1 MRIIDIKFT
10 EIRTQVT
17 EMMLLVEKQIEDSF
31 NVFTKPDI
39 TIARRVI
46 RNENKI
52 DKYEFKINKNCEK
65 FLAICTPVA
74 DDLRNIMEINNM
86 LPSLERISDITSKLA
101 KYIKKY
107 PEPLPDDFYTRIE
120 LSDMLFQLLFMY
132 RTVHECYSEN
142 TTLKLQDV
150 FTRDKEVN
158 RINKKAKKYVIEII
172 DTSTIS
178 TEQLVNFLLI
188 LTQLERMGDYIKAIA
203 EEIYFGVEGIF
214 MRQNHS

>member
-214 MRQNHS
+214 MRHNHS

>member
-1 MRIIDIKFT
+1 MRIIDIKYT

-17 EMMLLVEKQIEDSF
+17 EMMTLVEKQIEDSF
-31 NVFTKPDI
+31 HIFTKPDI

-46 RNENKI
+46 RNEYKI
-52 DKYEFKINKNCEK
+52 DKYEFRINKNCEK

-107 PEPLPDDFYTRIE
+107 PEQLPESFYINIE
-120 LSDMLFQLLFMY
+120 LSDMLFQLLYMY
-132 RTVHECYSEN
+132 KTVNECYTEN
-142 TTLKLQDV
+142 TTQKLQDV
-150 FTRDKEVN
+150 FIRDKEVDK
-158 RINKKAKKYVIEII
+158 INKKAKKYVIEII

-214 MRQNHS
+214 MRHNHS